1 MSQQLGILVMID
13 SVAAIE
19 ARSLDGNIYLID
31 NAKWAG
37 STGEGTGHLVTT
49 VDGSRVSGQA
59 ETQVLNWLPLGI
71 DSPPPTLPQ
80 TFFLHEDARENL
92 SQRSRPAEARALAEG
107 PVAHAAAA
115 PSAEPAPAQPL
126 RLRRKALDILGR
138 EVGPAEAHARSFSER
153 AEPAAKAAD
162 TKTYYPNPVISNI
175 AGEAVDLRVIYPAQY
190 GSPDLFSDGLYWSAT
205 VDTNKVGHFAY
216 ILFIT
221 LFYSEPLDGKMTECS
236 VTLPY
241 VAYINVT
248 NEIATNGFCTT
259 PAILP
264 V

>member
-1 MSQQLGILVMID
+1 MSQQLGIVVMID

-37 STGEGTGHLVTT
+37 STGEGTGHLVTA
-49 VDGSRVSGQA
+49 VDGSRVSSQA
-59 ETQVLNWLPLGI
+59 DSQVLNWLPLGI

-80 TFFLHEDARENL
+80 TYFLHQAARESL
-92 SQRSRPAEARALAEG
+92 SQRAESAGERAVAEG
-107 PVAHAAAA
+107 VGAPAAAA
-115 PSAEPAPAQPL
+115 PLVEPAPRSL
-126 RLRRKALDILGR
+126 RLPRRSLDILGR
-138 EVGPAEAHARSFSER
+138 DVGQAKLESLSAREGDGS
-153 AEPAAKAAD
+153 PVKAAD
-162 TKTYYPNPVISNI
+162 ARIYFPNPVIADI

-205 VDTNKVGHFAY
+205 VDTNKVGYFAY
-216 ILFIT
+216 TLYIT
-221 LFYSEPLDGKMTECS
+221 LFYSEPVEGKMTACS

-248 NEIATNGFCTT
+248 NEIATNGFCKT

>member
-1 MSQQLGILVMID
+1 MSQQLGIVLMID

-37 STGEGTGHLVTT
+37 STGEGTGHLVTA
-49 VDGSRVSGQA
+49 VDGSRVSSQA
-59 ETQVLNWLPLGI
+59 DSQVLNWLPLGI

-80 TFFLHEDARENL
+80 TYFLHKATRESL
-92 SQRSRPAEARALAEG
+92 SQRSEVAEG
-107 PVAHAAAA
+107 VLPEGAVAPAAA
-115 PSAEPAPAQPL
+115 PPPVEPAPRPL
-126 RLRRKALDILGR
+126 RLPRRSLDILGR
-138 EVGPAEAHARSFSER
+138 DVGQAKLESLSAREADGSFVKGADARIYF
-153 AEPAAKAAD
+153 
-162 TKTYYPNPVISNI
+162 PNPVIADI

-190 GSPDLFSDGLYWSAT
+190 GSPDLFSEGLYWSAT

-216 ILFIT
+216 TLYIT
-221 LFYSEPLDGKMTECS
+221 LFYSEPMDGKMTACS

-248 NEIATNGFCTT
+248 NAIATNGFCTT
-259 PAILP
+259 PVILP

>member
-1 MSQQLGILVMID
+1 MSQQLGIVLMID

-37 STGEGTGHLVTT
+37 STGEGTGHLVTA
-49 VDGSRVSGQA
+49 VDGRRVSSQA
-59 ETQVLNWLPLGI
+59 DAQVLNWLPLGI

-80 TFFLHEDARENL
+80 TYFLQPAARESL
-92 SQRSRPAEARALAEG
+92 SQRSGSAGEPALEG
-107 PVAHAAAA
+107 VGAPAAAT
-115 PSAEPAPAQPL
+115 PPAEPAPRPL
-126 RLRRKALDILGR
+126 RLPRRSLDILGR
-138 EVGPAEAHARSFSER
+138 DVGQAKLESLSALER
-153 AEPAAKAAD
+153 DGSPAKAAD
-162 TKTYYPNPVISNI
+162 TRIYFPNPVIADI

-216 ILFIT
+216 TLYIT
-221 LFYSEPLDGKMTECS
+221 LFYSEPMDGKMTECS

-248 NEIATNGFCTT
+248 NEIATNGFCKT

>member
-1 MSQQLGILVMID
+1 MSQQLGIVLMID

-37 STGEGTGHLVTT
+37 STGEGTGHLMTV
-49 VDGSRVSGQA
+49 VDGSRVSSQA
-59 ETQVLNWLPLGI
+59 DTQVLNWLPLGI

-80 TFFLHEDARENL
+80 TFFLHQAARESL
-92 SQRSRPAEARALAEG
+92 SRPAGQRAVLEG
-107 PVAHAAAA
+107 VGAAAAAA
-115 PSAEPAPAQPL
+115 PPVEPAPRPL
-126 RLRRKALDILGR
+126 RLPRRSLDILGR
-138 EVGPAEAHARSFSER
+138 DVGQAKLESLSAREGDGS
-153 AEPAAKAAD
+153 PAKAAD
-162 TKTYYPNPVISNI
+162 TRIYHPNPVITDI

-205 VDTNKVGHFAY
+205 VDTNKVGRFAY
-216 ILFIT
+216 TLYVT
-221 LFYSEPLDGKMTECS
+221 LFYAEPMDGKMTECS

-248 NEIATNGFCTT
+248 NEIATNGFCKT

>member
-1 MSQQLGILVMID
+1 MSQQLGILLMID
-13 SVAAIE
+13 SAAAIE

-37 STGEGTGHLVTT
+37 STGEGTGHLVTA
-49 VDGSRVSGQA
+49 VDGTRVSSQA
-59 ETQVLNWLPLGI
+59 DTQVLNWLPLGI
-71 DSPPPTLPQ
+71 ESPPPTLPQ
-80 TFFLHEDARENL
+80 TFFLHEAARKSL
-92 SQRSRPAEARALAEG
+92 LQRSP
-107 PVAHAAAA
+107 AAAA
-115 PSAEPAPAQPL
+115 PFVAPAPQPL
-126 RLRRKALDILGR
+126 RLPRRALDILGR
-138 EVGPAEAHARSFSER
+138 EVGQAKAHALSGHEQDQT
-153 AEPAAKAAD
+153 PAKAAD
-162 TKTYYPNPVISNI
+162 TRIYYPNPVITNI

-216 ILFIT
+216 TLYIT
-221 LFYSEPLDGKMTECS
+221 LFYSERLDGKMTERW

-248 NEIATNGFCTT
+248 NAITTNGFCKT